1 MVFISDEIKD
11 RIESIDI
18 EQVASELGL
27 MVKNHKALCFAH
39 DDRHAS
45 LHFERNKKI
54 WKCFACDISGKG
66 VVSLVMAYNKCDYV
80 TACLW
85 LCEKFNIA
93 YLSAKTNTP
102 IRMKKHFSPQLYD
115 TKGKAKIKVSE
126 TYYRIAR
133 CIVDTAGLSP
143 KAQEFLFAKRILDP
157 KVVEFLRIGSISDPQ
172 KLLEKLTSL
181 FSVASLIEEGFIKQT
196 NGKYYLRLFTPCL
209 LFPYYDDDGNIM
221 VLQTRY
227 IGEMKDAPRFQFI
240 GGRTDCVYNL
250 PLLQNLCD
258 NDDLYISEGVTD
270 CLSLL
275 SDGKN
280 AVAIPSAGNIPERM
294 LDTLAKFKLHMY
306 PDNDE
311 PGINAFMELRHKLME
326 RGCYLWRE
334 TLPDSFKDYSEYYIY
349 KKKHGE
355 EGTKQG

>member
-1 MVFISDEIKD
+1 MVFITDEIKD
-11 RIESIDI
+11 KIEDLDI

-27 MVKNHKALCFAH
+27 TVKNHKTRCFSH
-39 DDRHAS
+39 DDSHAS

-80 TACLW
+80 AACVW

-93 YLSAKTNTP
+93 YQSNKY
-102 IRMKKHFSPQLYD
+102 KKPLRTKQRAISQYYD
-115 TKGKAKIKVSE
+115 TTTKAEVKVSDE
-126 TYYRIAR
+126 YYRIASW
-133 CIVDTAGLSP
+133 IVTNARLSQ
-143 KAQEFLFAKRILDP
+143 KAQEFLYGTRMLNP
-157 KVVEFLRIGSISDPQ
+157 EVVEFLSIGSVTDSRN
-172 KLLEKLTSL
+172 LLEKLTRL
-181 FSVASLIEEGFIKQT
+181 FPIDSLIEEGFIKQT
-196 NGKYYLRLFTPCL
+196 NGKYYLRIFTPCL

-240 GGRTDCVYNL
+240 GGRTDCVFNL
-250 PLLQNLCD
+250 PLLQNLCEK
-258 NDDLYISEGVTD
+258 DDLYISEGVTD

-280 AVAIPSAGNIPERM
+280 AIAIPSASNIPERV
-294 LDTLAKFKLHMY
+294 LDTLTKFKLHMY

-311 PGINAFMELRHKLME
+311 PGMNAFMALRHKLME
-326 RGCYLWRE
+326 RGYYLRRE
-334 TLPDSFKDYSEYYIY
+334 TLPDGFKDYSEYYIH
-349 KKKHGE
+349 KKNNGE
-355 EGTKQG
+355 EGTK

>member
-1 MVFISDEIKD
+1 MVFITDEIRDK
-11 RIESIDI
+11 IEDLDI

-27 MVKNHKALCFAH
+27 TVKNHKARCFAH

-66 VVSLVMAYNKCDYV
+66 AVSLVMAYNKCDYV
-80 TACLW
+80 TACVW
-85 LCEKFNIA
+85 LCDKFFIA
-93 YLSAKTNTP
+93 YQSNKFKTP
-102 IRMKKHFSPQLYD
+102 IR
-115 TKGKAKIKVSE
+115 TKNRVIAQYNNTERTAEVNVSDE
-126 TYYRIAR
+126 YYRIASW
-133 CIVDTAGLSP
+133 IVTNAGLSP
-143 KAQEFLFAKRILDP
+143 KAKEFLFSKRMLDP
-157 KVVEFLRIGSISDPQ
+157 EVIEFLSIGSVTDQ
-172 KLLEKLTSL
+172 KNLLEKLTNL
-181 FSVASLIEEGFIKQT
+181 FPVELLISEGFIKQT
-196 NGKYYLRLFTPCL
+196 NGRYYLRLFTPCL

-240 GGRTDCVYNL
+240 GGRTDCVFNL

-280 AVAIPSAGNIPERM
+280 AIAIPSASNIPERM
-294 LDTLAKFKLHMY
+294 LDTLTKFRLHMY

-311 PGINAFMELRHKLME
+311 PGMNAFMALRHKLME
-326 RGCYLWRE
+326 RGCYLRRE
-334 TLPDSFKDYSEYYIY
+334 ALPDGFKDYSEYYIH
-349 KKKHGE
+349 KQKNGD